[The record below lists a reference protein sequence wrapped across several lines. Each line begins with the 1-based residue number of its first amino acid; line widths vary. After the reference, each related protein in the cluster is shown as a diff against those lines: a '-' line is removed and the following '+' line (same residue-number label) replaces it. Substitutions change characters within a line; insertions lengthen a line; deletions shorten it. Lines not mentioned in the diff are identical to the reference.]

1 VDLKKKDVYTMPELK
16 SKIDKE
22 YGDTPMGKRIFVDLF
37 RWL

>member
-1 VDLKKKDVYTMPELK
+1 MPELK

-37 RWL
+37 RWLWFIDSRPLRS